1 MLIGMWCG
9 MCYGCVVVIEYV
21 CVLDWLLY
29 EIVIVVVEI
38 VNCVDFGVVFDEFD
52 VKINVGMKVYVILGV
67 VVVVWVGG

>member
-1 MLIGMWCG
+1 M
-9 MCYGCVVVIEYV
+9 
-21 CVLDWLLY
+21 Y